1 MSNLIIETLGCPNC
15 GAPYE
20 KESKSC
26 KYCGSI
32 LIVTDLSLNL
42 SFGLDASQASKS
54 LEKWRKKIN
63 ENPED
68 AEAQF
73 ALGLS
78 YLNLK
83 LEDQAA
89 SHFLKAT
96 QLRPEAA
103 DAHYNLALTRFKSDT
118 KVDSNEWQLV
128 MNEIDLAAKLAPSFR
143 EAGGYK
149 HFFLG
154 RKFSDVDKKLAIDEY
169 KKAVDIC
176 PSIPLFQSNLS
187 AAFINLED
195 YTNAEQHAQKALNI
209 TNQLPLAW
217 QNLIVAKVKL
227 KKYKEA
233 IEAGE
238 NSIKAIPF
246 SGNEKIISGL
256 YVQLAYAYFLNKE
269 KKKSLETLKK
279 AQSFDAKGVNAEATY
294 KSWDNSSGKVWLIIL
309 IIAVIIGTIVCNIP
323 R

>member
-42 SFGLDASQASKS
+42 SVGLDASQASKS

-103 DAHYNLALTRFKSDT
+103 DAHYNLAITLFKPDT
-118 KVDSNEWQLV
+118 KIDSSEWARI
-128 MNEIDLAAKLAPSFR
+128 MNEIDLAVKLAPAFK

-149 HFFLG
+149 HFFLA
-154 RKFSDVDKKLAIDEY
+154 RKFDNVDEKLALEEY
-169 KKAVDIC
+169 KKAVEVC
-176 PSIPLFQSNLS
+176 PSIPIFQSNIS
-187 AAFINLED
+187 ATFFNVKD
-195 YTNAEQHAQKALNI
+195 YKNSELHAQLALNL
-209 TNQLPLAW
+209 TDQLPLAW
-217 QNLIVAKVKL
+217 QNLISAKVKL
-227 KKYKEA
+227 KKYKDA

-246 SGNEKIISGL
+246 SGNEKKISRI
-256 YVQLAYAYFLNKE
+256 YVNLAYAYFLNKE
-269 KKKSLETLKK
+269 KKKSFETLKK
-279 AQSFDAKGVNAEATY
+279 AQSFDAKGVNADTTY
-294 KSWDNSSGKVWLIIL
+294 KSWDNSRGKIWLIIL
-309 IIAVIIGTIVCNIP
+309 IIAVIIGIIVCNIP

>member
-1 MSNLIIETLGCPNC
+1 MTNLIIETLGCPNC

-26 KYCGSI
+26 QYCGSI

-42 SFGLDASQASKS
+42 SVGLDASQASKS

-89 SHFLKAT
+89 THFLKAT

-103 DAHYNLALTRFKSDT
+103 DAHYNLAITLFKPDT
-118 KVDSNEWQLV
+118 KIDSSEWARI
-128 MNEIDLAAKLAPSFR
+128 MNEIDMAVKLAPAFK

-149 HFFLG
+149 HFFLA
-154 RKFSDVDKKLAIDEY
+154 RKFDNVDEKLALEEY
-169 KKAVDIC
+169 KKAIDVC
-176 PSIPLFQSNLS
+176 PNIPLFQSNIS
-187 AAFINLED
+187 ATFSNLKD
-195 YTNAEQHAQKALNI
+195 YKNAELHARKALNL
-209 TNQLPLAW
+209 TNQIPDAW
-217 QNLIVAKVKL
+217 KNLLVSQIKL
-227 KKYKEA
+227 KNYKEA
-233 IEAGE
+233 IEVGE

-246 SGNEKIISGL
+246 AGNEKRISGL

-294 KSWDNSSGKVWLIIL
+294 KSWDKSRGKVWLIIL
-309 IIAVIIGTIVCNIP
+309 IIAVIIGIIVCNIP